1 MKGDGSSET
10 DITAV
15 AGERLEIALRPGV
28 IFGMRYALEER
39 IASGR
44 TGELFRALDLRLQR
58 RVALKVLRRD
68 VGSVAQAQVAA
79 ALEHPNVVA
88 IHDVG
93 IREGMPFIAMEYVDG
108 RPLRDF
114 VGRTV
119 AVETKLAWMIEVAR
133 ALAAAHEKG
142 LVHGDIKPDNILI
155 CDDNGIVKVL
165 DFGGAHV
172 GTPGYMPPEQ
182 VRGEPVDSRVDQFA
196 WGVVAYELFAGKL
209 PAPDAPPLATV
220 PFEIAQVIARALST
234 RRETRYAS
242 MDELV
247 AALADPRLLGIH
259 GMLRATQS
267 KRTARWRSP
276 RTWLPM
282 LAAIV
287 VAAGTL
293 QLCAR
298 KRDSASSEAATSAA
312 IDMPVTALRLAPTCN
327 KTAEVHYRRGLVAQ
341 REATWEIARPEF
353 EQAAAADPEC
363 PEAQLQL
370 LVTAYFRYSVTKE
383 REQFRRVISMRD
395 ALSERDRALFDAWTP
410 LVASEPANRE
420 EAARRFDAAVER
432 YPRDAQILALGAMI
446 HGFLALDT
454 AQLERCVALA
464 RRAIVVDPKYGEA
477 MQIMASALS
486 RLGRHDEALQA
497 IDQCMAVAPG
507 SGECLLERIR
517 IQSLRGQCSDAVASA
532 RKWISNV
539 PTSSGAYRHLAN
551 TLASE
556 GAPIEAVE
564 TALQQWHNNNHD
576 DGHEA
581 MYIYHRA
588 SLAAFYG
595 NFVAME
601 ELTKKLAAGVEEA
614 ATLLDHARAA
624 SIQVQ
629 LLTETGRTAEAAE
642 VAEQFLRRREAWT
655 AGFSITTPY
664 EPVIFGVLVR
674 EGKISRERWMELTDS
689 WEKNALTTLSTQQA
703 WGLRWGAA
711 LNPFYWQDQSDARE
725 IASAAWRVR
734 PPPLP
739 QGRSHEQPLSLGLL
753 ADAFQGRVAL
763 TTGTDDEEAAQLF
776 EPMAQSCHVLE
787 QPFASVRTHQWMGEA
802 KERLGDKEG
811 ACNEYGIVLE
821 RWGQAKPHS
830 TTATAARKR
839 SDALGCK

>member
-1 MKGDGSSET
+1 MKGDGLIET

-15 AGERLEIALRPGV
+15 SEERLEIALRPGAV
-28 IFGMRYALEER
+28 FGTRYALEER

-58 RVALKVLRRD
+58 RVALKVLRHD
-68 VGSVAQAQVAA
+68 VGSIAQARIAA

-93 IREGMPFIAMEYVDG
+93 VREGMPFIAMEYVDG
-108 RPLRDF
+108 RPLRTF
-114 VGRTV
+114 VGS
-119 AVETKLAWMIEVAR
+119 AISVETKLAWMIEVAR

-182 VRGEPVDSRVDQFA
+182 VRGEAVDAPVDQFA

-209 PAPDAPPLATV
+209 PTPTSPHLTNV
-220 PFEIAQVIARALST
+220 PFEVAQVIARALSM
-234 RRETRYAS
+234 RPESRYAS
-242 MDELV
+242 MEEVV

-259 GMLRATQS
+259 GMVRATKPQ
-267 KRTARWRSP
+267 RLARWRSP
-276 RTWLPM
+276 RMWLPV
-282 LAAIV
+282 LGAIA

-293 QLCAR
+293 QLCGR
-298 KRDSASSEAATSAA
+298 NRDTPSSEIAASGA
-312 IDMPVTALRLAPTCN
+312 IDMPVTAIPLSPTCN
-327 KTAEVHYRRGLVAQ
+327 KTAEIHYRRGLVSQ
-341 REATWEIARPEF
+341 REATWELARPAF
-353 EQAAAADPEC
+353 EQAVGADPEC
-363 PEAQLQL
+363 KEAQLQL
-370 LVTAYFRYSVTKE
+370 LITAYFRYSVTKE

-395 ALSERDRALFDAWTP
+395 ALSERDRALLDAWTP

-432 YPRDAQILALGAMI
+432 YPRDAQILALAAMI

-454 AQLERCVALA
+454 TQLERCVALA

-486 RLGRHDEALQA
+486 RLGRHDEAMQA
-497 IDQCMAVAPG
+497 IDQCMNVAPG

-517 IQSLRGQCSDAVASA
+517 IQSLRGQCSEAVTSA

-556 GAPIEAVE
+556 GASIEAVE
-564 TALQQWHNNNHD
+564 TALQQWHNNHPD
-576 DGHEA
+576 EGQRA
-581 MYIYHRA
+581 TYIYHRA

-595 NFVAME
+595 NFVSME
-601 ELTKKLAAGVEEA
+601 ELTKELIAGVEES
-614 ATLLDHARAA
+614 ATLFDHARAA
-624 SIQVQ
+624 SMQVE
-629 LLTETGRTAEAAE
+629 LLTETGRSAEAAA
-642 VAEQFLRRREAWT
+642 VAEQFLRRRDAWT
-655 AGFSITTPY
+655 EGFSITTPY
-664 EPVIFGVLVR
+664 EPAMFGVLLR
-674 EGKISRERWMELTDS
+674 EGKISRERWVELSET
-689 WEKNALTTLSTQQA
+689 WEKNALSTLSRQQA

-725 IASAAWRVR
+725 LAATAWRMR

-753 ADAFQGRVAL
+753 ADAFQGRIAL
-763 TTGTDDEEAAQLF
+763 TTGADDAEAAQLF
-776 EPMAQSCHVLE
+776 EPMAQNCHVLE

-802 KERLGDKEG
+802 KERLGDKDA
-811 ACNEYGIVLE
+811 ACREYGIVLE
-821 RWGQAKPHS
+821 RWGEAKPRS

-839 SDALGCK
+839 SEALGCK